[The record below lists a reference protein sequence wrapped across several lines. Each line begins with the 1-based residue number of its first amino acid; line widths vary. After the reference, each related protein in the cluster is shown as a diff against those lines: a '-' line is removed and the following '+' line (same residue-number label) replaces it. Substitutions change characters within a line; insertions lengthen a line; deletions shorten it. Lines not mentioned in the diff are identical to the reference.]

1 MAGVATG
8 GGGISGSGG
17 AAGPARSGLTST
29 FQIGGNTGI
38 GTSQG
43 LSLNTIAIL
52 AVVVVIGIIAFAVIK
67 K

>member
-43 LSLNTIAIL
+43 LSMNTSMIL
-52 AVVVVIGIIAFAVIK
+52 AAVVVVGIIAFALVK
-67 K
+67 R